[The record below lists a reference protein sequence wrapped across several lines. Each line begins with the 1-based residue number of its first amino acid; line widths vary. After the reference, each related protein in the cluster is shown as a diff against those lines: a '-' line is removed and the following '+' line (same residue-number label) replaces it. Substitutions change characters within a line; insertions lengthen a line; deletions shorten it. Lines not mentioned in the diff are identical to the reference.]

1 MTQTRVLFVDDQK
14 NVLEGLRRMLR
25 KFRDEWE
32 MEFVTCGREALD
44 AMAANPF
51 DVIVSDMKMPEMNG
65 AQLLKRISEKYPGT
79 VRIILS
85 GHSDIEL
92 VLQSVGYAH
101 QYLAKPCEPETLQ
114 QTVKNSIG
122 LRELLACEELH
133 EKIAQ
138 IDSLPSPPETYNRLV
153 AALQSEKSSVQD
165 IAGIISHDVGMTA
178 KILQMINSA
187 FFGLPAHVES
197 IRQAVSLLGLDAVR
211 GLALTCGVFE
221 QFDDP
226 GVEGISFESIYTHST
241 AVGVGGQKIAGE
253 IGLNKRLIEDT
264 MMAGTLH
271 DTGKLILLTQFRSEY
286 CEAIALA
293 QEKSLPLHKAEQRI
307 LGVSHAEIGAHLLS
321 LWGLPD
327 SIIET
332 AALHHSP
339 MRAPAIVPSVLTAI
353 YIANV
358 MEHEQSNGGNGQ
370 EVLQLDMDYLAGIG
384 IANRIQELRELCPTE
399 IT

>member
-1 MTQTRVLFVDDQK
+1 MTKTRILFVDDQQ

-32 MEFVTCGREALD
+32 MEFVTSGREALD
-44 AMAANPF
+44 AMAASPF
-51 DVIVSDMKMPEMNG
+51 QVVISDMKMPEMNG
-65 AQLLKRISEKYPGT
+65 AQLLKQISEEYPGT

-92 VLQSVGYAH
+92 ILQSVGYAH

-122 LRELLACEELH
+122 LRELLSSKELH
-133 EKIAQ
+133 ETIAQ
-138 IDSLPSPPETYNRLV
+138 IGSLPSPPETYTKLV
-153 AALQSEKSSVQD
+153 AALQSEKSLVQD

-187 FFGLPAHVES
+187 FFGLPTHVES
-197 IRQAVSLLGLDAVR
+197 IRQAVSLLGVDAVR
-211 GLALTCGVFE
+211 GLVLTCGVFD

-226 GVEGISFESIYTHST
+226 GVGGISFESIYAHST
-241 AVGVGGQKIAGE
+241 AVGVGGQKIAKN
-253 IGLNKRLIEDT
+253 IGLNKRLVEDT

-271 DTGKLILLTQFRSEY
+271 DVGKLILLTQFRSEY

-293 QEKSLPLHKAEQRI
+293 REKSIPMFKAEQRI

-327 SIIET
+327 SIIEA
-332 AALHHSP
+332 AALHHFP
-339 MRAPAIVPSVLTAI
+339 MRAPSTVPSVLTAI
-353 YIANV
+353 HIANV
-358 MEHEQSNGGNGQ
+358 SEHEQSNGDIGVG
-370 EVLQLDMDYLAGIG
+370 VSQLDVDYLANIG
-384 IANRIQELRELCPTE
+384 IADQVQKLRGLCPIGAT
-399 IT
+399 